1 VREAYVADDAD
12 SAVCEL
18 DGLADGEVVGGHFFG
33 RLRAQGLG
41 ITGAASKFGVV
52 GVVGVVG
59 LLAWSFFEGHIFRV
73 VASIIGDAVVH
84 GGIST
89 GNIRHHKWHGNFT

>member
-1 VREAYVADDAD
+1 MREAYVADDAD

-33 RLRAQGLG
+33 RLEAQGLE

-52 GVVGVVG
+52 GGVGG
-59 LLAWSFFEGHIFRV
+59 LAWDFFEGRIFRV

-89 GNIRHHKWHGNFT
+89 RNVRHHKWHSNFT